1 MVEPSCLMQL
11 LFRKRNFLAA
21 CFMQLLVALLS
32 RFSFITGKRYAL
44 GISDGLNCH

>member
-1 MVEPSCLMQL
+1 MSNAVTISGEKFPG
-11 LFRKRNFLAA
+11 

-32 RFSFITGKRYAL
+32 RFSFITGKKYAL